1 REDRR
6 SGGGGGVGGFESKR
20 RLAPPPGRPPPKRRA
35 LSATRRFQPGCGRE
49 TAAHLVVRSGGEDG
63 LRVGASPSH
72 GGFSMLERATTCARL
87 SCAGDGGTEEGGL
100 LLEAAIANAGLVLPE
115 KGGASSADGF
125 RPKATVVKP
134 SDASGFAGFV
144 VTRGRGAWSDK
155 LGEKELVPILQS
167 PLNRDMVRARA
178 RPAHSLGLDTVAPL
192 DRGGGGEMG
201 LQLDIQPAVGG
212 LDASEEVIAT
222 HDSGCMA
229 CRCAMDVVEATNKD
243 SLDGPIVCQELEE
256 GEIAATLDI
265 VEATGNDAL
274 DVPIEAHELEEG
286 EIAATMDIVKVVNK
300 DPLDGAVERQGLEK
314 GEVDATMDIVESKNK
329 RTLDGAMEV
338 QELEEDEIAVPMH
351 ILESTNKQNFDGAVE
366 VQELEESEID
376 ATMDIVEAMNKNMLV
391 GAVEGQELEGKI
403 AAKGHG
409 QEPENCDIATK
420 GHGQKPVDGDTAT
433 RYGQEPEN
441 GEIAAKG
448 HGQEPVDGE
457 TVTRSDHIVQES
469 QFVVDFIPRNSTD
482 SFMRSKMRLADR
494 KTLRPRVKANQTKS
508 DHIVKESQFAA
519 DGIPR
524 DSTGGIMRSNTR
536 LTARKTVW
544 PPVNANHM
552 SLLTT
557 PDRPFSTIRESFATM
572 KKFKA
577 AQSKPV
583 HVNTASTSAL
593 ANKEKRT
600 FEFLFVSKDKA
611 KDKKAFYL
619 EGDDILKA
627 IAVHEGKLLL
637 FVNVPSGVR
646 SVWHHRQ
653 HVGHNTDARSKV
665 RMMSRRFQ
673 FLCRFIALAVEQRL
687 LEVLRVDLA
696 ADKVIKEFP
705 DCTKHES
712 IVVKLLEL
720 KSATNFYSEQS
731 SPLLVFTAPIGLA
744 LTPARTI
751 MVYILH

>member
-1 REDRR
+1 MDRAGDRWAADAPRSAGSRGVRPKPFSGRSAALTRSSPLPHPPSAARGRSGRGEVDPRVRRQGGGGGSGAAAARNAVAVAGDSARDASEGFPGSFVEREDRR

-134 SDASGFAGFV
+134 SDASGGRNCSILENGGTNAVVVVTDGLFNNGATGFAGFV

-448 HGQEPVDGE
+448 HGQEPVDVAGVEVGDKFLFRAELAIVGLHRPYRAGIDACKDNNGVHIALRVVASGGYLDELSSSGE
-457 TVTRSDHIVQES
+457 LIYTGSGGKAAGTAEQDGDQKLQRGNLALKNCIATKTPVRVIHGFASKVEIERM
-469 QFVVDFIPRNSTD
+469 VVIPRAKRSRYIFMMGCTLWLVAGKKVYQVQGSSSTD
-482 SFMRSKMRLADR
+482 YEGFLD
-494 KTLRPRVKANQTKS
+494 NQ
-508 DHIVKESQFAA
+508 
-519 DGIPR
+519 
-524 DSTGGIMRSNTR
+524 N
-536 LTARKTVW
+536 
-544 PPVNANHM
+544 
-552 SLLTT
+552 
-557 PDRPFSTIRESFATM
+557 
-572 KKFKA
+572 
-577 AQSKPV
+577 
-583 HVNTASTSAL
+583 
-593 ANKEKRT
+593 
-600 FEFLFVSKDKA
+600 
-611 KDKKAFYL
+611 
-619 EGDDILKA
+619 
-627 IAVHEGKLLL
+627 
-637 FVNVPSGVR
+637 
-646 SVWHHRQ
+646 
-653 HVGHNTDARSKV
+653 
-665 RMMSRRFQ
+665 
-673 FLCRFIALAVEQRL
+673 FLC
-687 LEVLRVDLA
+687 
-696 ADKVIKEFP
+696 
-705 DCTKHES
+705 T
-712 IVVKLLEL
+712 
-720 KSATNFYSEQS
+720 
-731 SPLLVFTAPIGLA
+731 
-744 LTPARTI
+744 
-751 MVYILH
+751 